1 MISCVRHGEVDEE
14 NMLAL
19 CGTCWTWRKLP
30 PDYFPPLIN
39 ELVCSKE
46 NQGHC
51 LSGNVSYNSV
61 PTTFSLLSY
70 REYIIVEFLR
80 SLTKQKKKIIC

>member
-70 REYIIVEFLR
+70 REYIIVEFL
-80 SLTKQKKKIIC
+80 